1 MTRLGQLPQDLRPG
15 VSALRH
21 SLERAYSRQRRRR
34 RRVRKAKCA
43 DRRASPGAPAH
54 GLDVDDQGNGTVT
67 ESRMSQLIREP
78 ELIEGRQFEV
88 EFPDEGMEAYSVTCG

>member
-1 MTRLGQLPQDLRPG
+1 MHCDIHSNVHLRGNVVAAG
-15 VSALRH
+15 VS
-21 SLERAYSRQRRRR
+21 
-34 RRVRKAKCA
+34 RKAKCA

-67 ESRMSQLIREP
+67 ESRMCQLIREP